1 MSDRSY
7 ELRLPAT
14 RTTSVVFASPHSG
27 RAYPADFL
35 TNSVL
40 DEQLI
45 RSSEDAYIDQLFADV
60 PALGAPLLAALAP
73 RAYIDLNRAAEELD
87 PALIDDVRRS
97 THNPRVTSGLGV
109 VPRVV
114 ANGRAIYRGKLS
126 LGEAEHRIRCCW
138 RPYHLTLQR
147 LLDEALTRFGE
158 AILIDCHSMPH
169 EAIEGIAPV
178 SGRRPDIV
186 LGDRFGAAA
195 GSDIVAAVEAAFQ
208 AAGLVVTRNAPFAGA
223 YTAQHYGR
231 PSRGQHVVQVEID
244 RALYM
249 DEATIRPH
257 GGFDAFRQILT
268 SVSAEIVRIGLRE
281 MPLAAE

>member
-1 MSDRSY
+1 M
-7 ELRLPAT
+7 
-14 RTTSVVFASPHSG
+14 
-27 RAYPADFL
+27 
-35 TNSVL
+35 
-40 DEQLI
+40 
-45 RSSEDAYIDQLFADV
+45 
-60 PALGAPLLAALAP
+60 
-73 RAYIDLNRAAEELD
+73 
-87 PALIDDVRRS
+87 
-97 THNPRVTSGLGV
+97 
-109 VPRVV
+109 
-114 ANGRAIYRGKLS
+114 
-126 LGEAEHRIRCCW
+126 
-138 RPYHLTLQR
+138 
-147 LLDEALTRFGE
+147 
-158 AILIDCHSMPH
+158 
-169 EAIEGIAPV
+169 